1 MGLRILRS
9 KHWMLS
15 EDDEH
20 KQYFLRDNDGY
31 MMSKAD
37 TIQTLHKILN
47 FYNSLTEED
56 IQEYNCSVGQGHK
69 EYYERMQKEVEKR
82 QSEPKPGFMFIIKKV
97 GEPLYKIKYGTE
109 RSKYDKTRSLE
120 NRLKN
125 LRAED
130 PHPIELFKAY
140 PLVDNPVAIHRKIR
154 DRYSAI
160 RDDFGFYIL
169 NVKDL
174 QHIDEHIRK
183 YEING

>member
-1 MGLRILRS
+1 MGSRMLRS

-37 TIQTLHKILN
+37 TIQTLYKILD
-47 FYNSLTEED
+47 FYDSLTEED
-56 IQEYNCSVGQGHK
+56 IQEYNRSVGQVHK
-69 EYYERMQKEVEKR
+69 EYYERMKKEVEERKNK
-82 QSEPKPGFMFIIKKV
+82 PKPGFMFIIKKV

-125 LRAED
+125 LRDED
-130 PHPIELFKAY
+130 PHPIELVKAY
-140 PLVDNPVAIHRKIR
+140 PLVDNPVAIHRR
-154 DRYSAI
+154 LMDRYGST
-160 RDDFGFYIL
+160 RDNFGFYIL
-169 NVKDL
+169 NAKNL
-174 QHIDEHIRK
+174 KHIDEYIEK
-183 YEING
+183 YEI